1 MALTEGDVL
10 VEFCISSK
18 DTEKRKCFSLLGLD
32 RFLNSNSTRERNHCE
47 SYEEMLTFLQGNS
60 MKIVSESPD
69 IKNISLVH

>member
-10 VEFCISSK
+10 VDFCISSK
-18 DTEKRKCFSLLGLD
+18 DTEKRKCFSLGLD

-47 SYEEMLTFLQGNS
+47 SYEEMLTFLQGNT
-60 MKIVSESPD
+60 MKIVSESPA